1 MNYYL
6 TRIIESDFQVAVQKV
21 TSLLKEEDIE
31 IITNIRV
38 DNMLKDKLDIDYKK
52 YLILGTCDPMF
63 AIRALQSEDKIGTLL
78 PCNISIIDQGEGKI
92 EVAITNVS
100 NVMRDIKNS
109 ALQLIAT
116 EMKEK
121 FEQILNKL
129 K

>member
-6 TRIIESDFQVAVQKV
+6 TKTVKGDFNDVVRSIIE
-21 TSLLKEEDIE
+21 LLEEENIE
-31 IITNIRV
+31 VITKIEV
-38 DNMLKDKLDIDYKK
+38 DNMLNKKLGIDYKK
-52 YLILGTCDPMF
+52 YLILGTCDPLY

-78 PCNISIIDQGEGKI
+78 PCNVSIIDQGEGII
-92 EVAITNVS
+92 EVAITNAS

-116 EMKEK
+116 EMTEK
-121 FEQILNKL
+121 FERILTKL

>member
-6 TRIIESDFQVAVQKV
+6 TKTVKGDFNDVVRSIIE
-21 TSLLKEEDIE
+21 LLEEENIE
-31 IITNIRV
+31 VITKIEV
-38 DNMLKDKLDIDYKK
+38 DNMLNKKLGIDYKK
-52 YLILGTCDPMF
+52 YLILGTCDPLY

-78 PCNISIIDQGEGKI
+78 PCNVSIIDQGEGII
-92 EVAITNVS
+92 EVAITNAS

-116 EMKEK
+116 EMTEK
-121 FEQILNKL
+121 FERVLTKL